1 MPASDLSHS
10 TRPSRVTSAPSRR
23 PRATHE
29 SRDSETEQLLER
41 LRDMPADDPRCES
54 LRAQIVA
61 HHMGLA
67 RLIARSY
74 TGRGEPLQDLEQA
87 ALMGLVKAING
98 FDPLHGC
105 DFVTYARPM
114 MLGEVKK
121 HFRDWTWA
129 VRVPR
134 RYQEGRA
141 ELSHA
146 VATLSQRL
154 GRPPTMPE
162 IAAELKLQIGDLADV
177 MEAAEAYK
185 VLSLDM
191 PGKADEQGTLADTLG
206 TADDGLD
213 AVVDHESLK
222 PLLGELPPRELR
234 LLLLR
239 FFGNRTQAQIA
250 AELGISQMQVSRL
263 LSATLARLR
272 ESMLADR

>member
-1 MPASDLSHS
+1 
-10 TRPSRVTSAPSRR
+10 
-23 PRATHE
+23 
-29 SRDSETEQLLER
+29 
-41 LRDMPADDPRCES
+41 MPADDPRCES

-61 HHMGLA
+61 HHMWLA

-98 FDPLHGC
+98 FDPLRGC

-134 RYQEGRA
+134 KYQEGRA
-141 ELSHA
+141 ELSHVVTA
-146 VATLSQRL
+146 LSHRL
-154 GRPPTMPE
+154 GRSPTRPE

-177 MEAAEAYK
+177 MEAAGAYRA
-185 VLSLDM
+185 LSLDL
-191 PGKADEQGTLADTLG
+191 PGKPDEPGTLADTLG
-206 TADDGLD
+206 TVDDELD

-222 PLLGELPPRELR
+222 PLLGALPPRELK

-272 ESMLADR
+272 ENMLADG